1 MKQPSLL
8 AIVVFGVFGVLVLAF
23 AGLTGCDPAHQNE
36 SSQNETRQNEA
47 NSSAQPS
54 STFTQYQ
61 SGEPV
66 KRGTPLNFPADHG
79 SHPNQSIEWWY
90 ITGNLMAENGES
102 FGVQWTL
109 FRARLPD
116 EEQTL
121 SSQQHP
127 PQSPMWPWWQGQF
140 YFAHFALQSNRHHH
154 AFERFGRVGQ
164 VQIHASPFRASL
176 DDWVLASQNTAQPNT
191 FLPLQLQAQE
201 QSNNQTFGVNLT
213 LDNSPLVAHGDAG
226 YSQKTPEGNASYYY
240 SLPFLSAS
248 GTVTLAGQTYAVTG
262 DAWLD
267 REWSGGLLS
276 QDFTGWDWFS
286 LQSQVE
292 TNTKQVRTQPAKN
305 QGQPSK
311 TSPSKKSS
319 QRTAIMAFCLRDK
332 NQAYRYCDATRI
344 TYSQQ
349 SNQVTSEVIPQHAI
363 RLQTTQTVELDGRH
377 YPVQW
382 QLSLAEQTFQI
393 NAVNPDSRNQ
403 LTFPYWEGRVTFQ
416 EITPNTGQSL
426 QGKGYAELTGY

>member
-8 AIVVFGVFGVLVLAF
+8 AIVVFGVFGILVLA
-23 AGLTGCDPAHQNE
+23 LTGLAGCDSARPNE
-36 SSQNETRQNEA
+36 SRQNEVYT
-47 NSSAQPS
+47 SAQPS

-66 KRGTPLNFPADHG
+66 VRGTPLNFPADHG

-109 FRARLPD
+109 FRARLPN

-121 SSQQHP
+121 SSQQHS
-127 PQSPMWPWWQGQF
+127 PQNPMWPWWQGQF

-164 VQIHASPFRASL
+164 VQIHASPFHASL
-176 DDWVLASQNTAQPNT
+176 DDWVLASQNTAQPNA
-191 FLPLQLQAQE
+191 FLPLRLQAQE
-201 QSNNQTFGVNLT
+201 QSNNQIFGVNLT

-226 YSQKTPEGNASYYY
+226 YSQKTPQGNASYYY

-248 GTVTLAGQTYAVTG
+248 GTVTFAGQTYAVTG

-292 TNTKQVRTQPAKN
+292 TNTKQGRTK

-311 TSPSKKSS
+311 RASK
-319 QRTAIMAFCLRDK
+319 RTAIMAFCLRDK

-344 TYSQQ
+344 THSQQ
-349 SNQVTSEVIPQHAI
+349 SNLVTSEVIPQHAI
-363 RLQTTQTVELDGRH
+363 QLQTTQTAELDGRH

-416 EITPNTGQSL
+416 EITPNTAQSL
-426 QGKGYAELTGY
+426 KGKGYAELTGY

>member
-8 AIVVFGVFGVLVLAF
+8 AKVVFGVLVLA
-23 AGLTGCDPAHQNE
+23 LTGLAGCDSARPNE
-36 SSQNETRQNEA
+36 ARQNETN
-47 NSSAQPS
+47 NSAQPS

-90 ITGNLMAENGES
+90 ITGNLVAESGES

-116 EEQTL
+116 DEQTP
-121 SSQQHP
+121 SSQQHA
-127 PQSPMWPWWQGQF
+127 PQSPMWSWWQGQF

-164 VQIHASPFRASL
+164 VQIHAAPFRASL
-176 DDWVLASQNTAQPNT
+176 DDWVLASQNTAQPNA

-201 QSNNQTFGVNLT
+201 QSNNQTFAVNLT

-248 GTVTLAGQTYAVTG
+248 GTVTFAGQTYAVTG

-292 TNTKQVRTQPAKN
+292 VNTNQGRTK

-311 TSPSKKSS
+311 KSLK
-319 QRTAIMAFCLRDK
+319 RTAIMAFCLRDK

-344 TYSQQ
+344 THSQE

-363 RLQTTQTVELDGRH
+363 QLQTTQTAELDGRH

-416 EITPNTGQSL
+416 EITQNTAPNTAQSVK
-426 QGKGYAELTGY
+426 GKGYAELTGY